1 MDAKL
6 FACVLP
12 FHECLLQCATE
23 EVKNWLWLACFY
35 LSMATLLEICR
46 LFIKLY
52 VMQILQY
59 VFICQYEVNWI
70 IKQNH
75 VILTSFVKKSICESP
90 LIHEH
95 LKGISSRAYKSSY
108 PPFEFLLYPQA
119 YLRHFQTSMMELF
132 AKTVNGYSQLS
143 IFSKQTPSEILHR
156 VLNMPLISI
165 WTAKH
170 INRKQGFWKLII
182 QLRFRND
189 K

>member
-1 MDAKL
+1 MTL
-6 FACVLP
+6 TSMLLP
-12 FHECLLQCATE
+12 EYGYIIGNMQIIYKTLCNADS
-23 EVKNWLWLACFY
+23 AICFY
-35 LSMATLLEICR
+35 LSIWS
-46 LFIKLY
+46 KLNNKTEP
-52 VMQILQY
+52 
-59 VFICQYEVNWI
+59 C
-70 IKQNH
+70 H
-75 VILTSFVKKSICESP
+75 LTSFVKKSICESP

-95 LKGISSRAYKSSY
+95 LKGISSRTYKSSS

-119 YLRHFQTSMMELF
+119 HLRHFQTSMMELF

-143 IFSKQTPSEILHR
+143 IFAKQTPSEILHR

-170 INRKQGFWKLII
+170 INRKQGFWKWII